1 MNIQRLLSLGLLLL
15 GASLA
20 FAADEKQGGKSGEN
34 KSPPATTV
42 NTPALT
48 TPVKKA
54 NEVAKELP
62 RASPQ
67 PGAQSSSDALKPTT
81 SSSPLS
87 KDKDSEGFMFLM
99 TCIIVLAICG
109 LYVFVWHR
117 THVPTHDVHHVH
129 TGTSSTVDPKVVA
142 AEVVKGMAVNPALS
156 KIAAISNVERIVMAL
171 QASLTSMQQTLPQ
184 AAGKAAADEV
194 SKSQVGDLKE
204 KLNELQR
211 QLDTAT
217 SQALVNRDAFEKATA
232 AATDADR
239 ARHQAVSDLGTANA
253 ALQGSQ
259 TREAQLRQELDAKDR
274 ALQSATAAATD
285 ADRARN
291 QAVSD
296 LGTANAALQGAQTRE
311 AQLRQELDAKD
322 RTLQLARD
330 DVQSTQRLCQEVK
343 NELQLTLE
351 VNIPTGISDPQ
362 LMAQMKALHREA
374 IQGNSSSVIAWATLT
389 AFAAADTDPAS
400 KDFLLHVLKRLG
412 LVLVSHWKT
421 QEASI
426 AKDRHEKLSHWA
438 KCLTEHAQGRFS
450 LIVPPLGAPV
460 NRVSMATAANATI
473 VQEVLTWQVRNPA
486 GATFSLAEIA

>member
-15 GASLA
+15 GGSLA

-117 THVPTHDVHHVH
+117 TQVPTHDVHHVH

-239 ARHQAVSDLGTANA
+239 ARH
-253 ALQGSQ
+253 
-259 TREAQLRQELDAKDR
+259 
-274 ALQSATAAATD
+274 
-285 ADRARN
+285 

>member
-15 GASLA
+15 GGSLA

-117 THVPTHDVHHVH
+117 TQVPTHDVHHVH

-171 QASLTSMQQTLPQ
+171 QATLTSMQQTLPQ

-253 ALQGSQ
+253 ALQG
-259 TREAQLRQELDAKDR
+259 
-274 ALQSATAAATD
+274 
-285 ADRARN
+285 
-291 QAVSD
+291 
-296 LGTANAALQGAQTRE
+296 AQTRE

-343 NELQLTLE
+343 NELQLTME

>member
-15 GASLA
+15 GGSLA

-117 THVPTHDVHHVH
+117 TQVPTHDVHHVH
-129 TGTSSTVDPKVVA
+129 TGTSSSVDPKVVA

-274 ALQSATAAATD
+274 A
-285 ADRARN
+285 
-291 QAVSD
+291 
-296 LGTANAALQGAQTRE
+296 
-311 AQLRQELDAKD
+311 
-322 RTLQLARD
+322 LQLARD

>member
-15 GASLA
+15 GGSLA

-117 THVPTHDVHHVH
+117 TQVPTHDVHHVH

-253 ALQGSQ
+253 ALQGS
-259 TREAQLRQELDAKDR
+259 
-274 ALQSATAAATD
+274 
-285 ADRARN
+285 
-291 QAVSD
+291 
-296 LGTANAALQGAQTRE
+296 QTRE

>member
-15 GASLA
+15 GGSLA

-117 THVPTHDVHHVH
+117 TQVPTHDVHHVH

-274 ALQSATAAATD
+274 A
-285 ADRARN
+285 
-291 QAVSD
+291 
-296 LGTANAALQGAQTRE
+296 
-311 AQLRQELDAKD
+311 
-322 RTLQLARD
+322 LQLARD

>member
-15 GASLA
+15 GGSLA
-20 FAADEKQGGKSGEN
+20 FAADDKQGGKSGEN

-117 THVPTHDVHHVH
+117 TQVPTHDVHHVH
-129 TGTSSTVDPKVVA
+129 TGTSSSVDPKVVA

-274 ALQSATAAATD
+274 A
-285 ADRARN
+285 
-291 QAVSD
+291 
-296 LGTANAALQGAQTRE
+296 
-311 AQLRQELDAKD
+311 
-322 RTLQLARD
+322 LQLARD

>member
-1 MNIQRLLSLGLLLL
+1 MHSIGKTLECSKSSNLPILSKMNFQRLLSLGLLLL
-15 GASLA
+15 GGSLA
-20 FAADEKQGGKSGEN
+20 LAADEKQVNKLGEI
-34 KSPPATTV
+34 KSPPAATV
-42 NTPALT
+42 NPPAQT

-54 NEVAKELP
+54 NEVSKELP
-62 RASPQ
+62 RASSQ
-67 PGAQSSSDALKPTT
+67 PSAQYSLDAPK
-81 SSSPLS
+81 SVASSPPS

-99 TCIIVLAICG
+99 TCIVILAIFG
-109 LYVFVWHR
+109 LYAFVWHR
-117 THVPTHDVHHVH
+117 TQVPTHDVHHVH
-129 TGTSSTVDPKVVA
+129 TGTSSSVDPRVLA
-142 AEVVKGMAVNPALS
+142 AEVVKGMAANPALS
-156 KIAAISNVERIVMAL
+156 KIATVEKVVLAI
-171 QASLTSMQQTLPQ
+171 QTSLTGMQQTLPQ

-194 SKSQVGDLKE
+194 SKSQVGDLKV
-204 KLNELQR
+204 KLNELQS
-211 QLDTAT
+211 QLDK
-217 SQALVNRDAFEKATA
+217 ALSEALANRDAFEKASA

-239 ARHQAVSDLGTANA
+239 DRHQAVSDLGKANA
-253 ALQGSQ
+253 ALQ
-259 TREAQLRQELDAKDR
+259 D
-274 ALQSATAAATD
+274 
-285 ADRARN
+285 
-291 QAVSD
+291 
-296 LGTANAALQGAQTRE
+296 AQTRV

-330 DVQSTQRLCQEVK
+330 DVQSAQRLCQEAK

-351 VNIPTGISDPQ
+351 VNIPAGISDPQ

-389 AFAAADTDPAS
+389 AFAAADADPAS

-421 QEASI
+421 QEAI
-426 AKDRHEKLSHWA
+426 TAKDLHEKLSHWA

>member
-1 MNIQRLLSLGLLLL
+1 MKISRLLSLGLLLL
-15 GASLA
+15 GTSLA
-20 FAADEKQGGKSGEN
+20 FAADDKTAGKSGDK
-34 KSPPATTV
+34 KS
-42 NTPALT
+42 TPAASVNSPAQT
-48 TPVKKA
+48 TPVKKVD
-54 NEVAKELP
+54 EVVKVLP
-62 RASPQ
+62 KSTPQ
-67 PGAQSSSDALKPTT
+67 PGAQPSSEAPKPAT
-81 SSSPLS
+81 SPPPS

-99 TCIIVLAICG
+99 TCIFVLAIFG
-109 LYVFVWHR
+109 LYVFVWQR
-117 THVPTHDVHHVH
+117 TQVPTHDVHHVH
-129 TGTSSTVDPKVVA
+129 TGTSSSVDPRVVA
-142 AEVVKGMAVNPALS
+142 AEVVKGMAANPALS
-156 KIAAISNVERIVMAL
+156 KIAAISNVERLVMAL

-194 SKSQVGDLKE
+194 SKSQVGDLKV
-204 KLNELQR
+204 KLNELQS
-211 QLDTAT
+211 QLDKAI
-217 SQALVNRDAFEKATA
+217 SQALANRDAFEKATA

-274 ALQSATAAATD
+274 
-285 ADRARN
+285 
-291 QAVSD
+291 
-296 LGTANAALQGAQTRE
+296 
-311 AQLRQELDAKD
+311 
-322 RTLQLARD
+322 TLQLARD
-330 DVQSTQRLCQEVK
+330 DVQSTQRLCQEAK

-374 IQGNSSSVIAWATLT
+374 IQSNSSSVIAWATLT
-389 AFAAADTDPAS
+389 SFAAADADPAS

-421 QEASI
+421 QEASTP
-426 AKDRHEKLSHWA
+426 KDRHEKLSHWA

-460 NRVSMATAANATI
+460 NRTAMATAGSATT

-486 GATFSLAEIA
+486 GVTFSLAEIA

>member
-15 GASLA
+15 GGSLA
-20 FAADEKQGGKSGEN
+20 FAADEKQGGKSREN
-34 KSPPATTV
+34 MSPPGTTV

-67 PGAQSSSDALKPTT
+67 PSAQSSSDALKPTT

-87 KDKDSEGFMFLM
+87 KDKDSEGFMCLM
-99 TCIIVLAICG
+99 TCIFVLAICG

-117 THVPTHDVHHVH
+117 TQVPTHDVHHVH
-129 TGTSSTVDPKVVA
+129 TGTSSSVDPKVVA
-142 AEVVKGMAVNPALS
+142 AEVVKCMVVNPTLS
-156 KIAAISNVERIVMAL
+156 KVERIVMAL

-274 ALQSATAAATD
+274 
-285 ADRARN
+285 
-291 QAVSD
+291 
-296 LGTANAALQGAQTRE
+296 
-311 AQLRQELDAKD
+311 
-322 RTLQLARD
+322 TLQLARD
-330 DVQSTQRLCQEVK
+330 DVQSTQRLCQEAK
-343 NELQLTLE
+343 NEFQLTLE
-351 VNIPTGISDPQ
+351 VNIPTGISDSQ
-362 LMAQMKALHREA
+362 LIAQMKALHREA
-374 IQGNSSSVIAWATLT
+374 IQGNSSSLIAWATLT
-389 AFAAADTDPAS
+389 AFAAAVADPAS

-450 LIVPPLGAPV
+450 LIVPPLGAPL

>member
-15 GASLA
+15 GGSLA

-87 KDKDSEGFMFLM
+87 KDKDSEGFMFFM

-117 THVPTHDVHHVH
+117 TQVPTHDVHHVH

-253 ALQGSQ
+253 ALQGS
-259 TREAQLRQELDAKDR
+259 
-274 ALQSATAAATD
+274 
-285 ADRARN
+285 
-291 QAVSD
+291 
-296 LGTANAALQGAQTRE
+296 QTRE